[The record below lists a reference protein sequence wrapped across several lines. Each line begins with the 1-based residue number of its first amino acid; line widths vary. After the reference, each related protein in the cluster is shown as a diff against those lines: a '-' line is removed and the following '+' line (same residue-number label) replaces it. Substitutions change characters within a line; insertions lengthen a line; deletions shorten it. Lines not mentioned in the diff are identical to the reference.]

1 MLQEALIDELAEDR
15 DFTEDMWFHFS
26 VSNWKI

>member
-15 DFTEDMWFHFS
+15 EFTEVVRLHFS